1 MRKVLVTFVLALT
14 GVALAQGSSQ
24 QPSTGSSQQPAT
36 TPSDQSNVPTSQ
48 KVIKDPAEYNAYMAA
63 LNTQDPAQRASAM
76 EAFVKQYPQSIVLSD
91 ALEQAMAAYQAASN
105 QAKVVETAKQILK
118 VTPNNVSAL
127 AIVTAID
134 RSVATGGGPTAAA
147 ALTEGC
153 GYAQTGLKQLPSWQ
167 KPAGMDDATFAKLKD
182 QVADIFNGTAGFCA
196 LQSKDYVGAR
206 PYYQKA
212 VQLDPT
218 NMQDTYQLALSYL
231 ESNPVDLN
239 GFWYAG
245 KAINLAKSQK
255 NDAAA
260 QGIANYTKAK
270 YKRYHGTAD
279 GFDEFVA
286 STASQTAPPS
296 QADLD
301 KAIPPKPTDC
311 DIAADVVAKN
321 DPGTLSFSDWEFILA
336 QRDCGPKGKEAAD
349 KVWQAIQGKQKG
361 GEAKLKIPEVK
372 VITSASDSVDVAITD
387 DNKAANK
394 ADVHV
399 VLEKPVTRP
408 PAPGT
413 TTDIIGVLSSYTPS
427 PFMFTMTQGEL
438 PAGKPPAR
446 KPTPTHRP
454 GAGRK

>member
-14 GVALAQGSSQ
+14 GVALAQ
-24 QPSTGSSQQPAT
+24 GSSQQPAT

-48 KVIKDPAEYNAYMAA
+48 KVIKDPAEYNAYMTA
-63 LNTQDPAQRASAM
+63 LNTQDPAQRAVAM
-76 EAFVKQYPQSIVLSD
+76 DAFVKQYPQSIVLSD
-91 ALEQAMAAYQAASN
+91 ALDQAMAAYQAAGN

-118 VTPNNVSAL
+118 INPNAIRAL

-134 RSVATGGGPTAAA
+134 RSVATGGGPNAAA

-153 GYAQTGLKQLPSWQ
+153 GYAQTGLKELPNWQ
-167 KPAGMDDATFAKLKD
+167 KPAGTDDATFAKLKD
-182 QVADIFNGTAGFCA
+182 QVADIFNGAAGFCA
-196 LQSKDYVGAR
+196 LQNKDYVGAR
-206 PYYQKA
+206 SYYQKS

-218 NMQDTYQLALSYL
+218 NMQDTYQLALAYL
-231 ESNPVDLN
+231 EATPVDLN

-260 QGIANYTKAK
+260 QGIANYAKAK

-286 STASQTAPPS
+286 ATSSQTAPPP
-296 QADLD
+296 QADLE

-321 DPGTLSFSDWEFILA
+321 DPSTLSFSDWEFILA

-349 KVWQAIQGKQKG
+349 KVWQAIQDKQKG
-361 GEAKLKIPEVK
+361 GEAKLKIPQVM
-372 VITSASDSVDVAITD
+372 VIASSSDSVDVAITD
-387 DNKAANK
+387 DNKTAKK

-399 VLEKPVTRP
+399 VLDKPVTRP
-408 PAPGT
+408 PAAGT
-413 TTDIIGVLSSYTPS
+413 TTDIIGVLSSYTPN

-438 PAGKPPAR
+438 PAAKPPAR

>member
-24 QPSTGSSQQPAT
+24 QPAT
-36 TPSDQSNVPTSQ
+36 PPSDQSNVPTSQ
-48 KVIKDPAEYNAYMAA
+48 KVIKDPAEYNAYMTA
-63 LNTQDPAQRASAM
+63 LNTQDPAQRAAAM
-76 EAFVKQYPQSIVLSD
+76 DAFVKQYPQSIVLAD
-91 ALEQAMAAYQAASN
+91 ALEQAMAAYQAAN
-105 QAKVVETAKQILK
+105 NPAKVVETAKQILK
-118 VTPNNVSAL
+118 INPNNVSAL

-134 RSVATGGGPTAAA
+134 RSVATGGGANAAA

-153 GYAQTGLKQLPSWQ
+153 GYAQTGLKQLPTWQ

-196 LQSKDYVGAR
+196 LQNKDYVGAR
-206 PYYQKA
+206 PYYQKS

-218 NMQDTYQLALSYL
+218 NMQDTYQLAVAYL

-260 QGIANYTKAK
+260 QGIANYAKAK
-270 YKRYHGTAD
+270 YKRYHGTPD

-286 STASQTAPPS
+286 STASQTAPPP
-296 QADLD
+296 QADLE

-311 DIAADVVAKN
+311 DIAADVVTKN

-336 QRDCGPKGKEAAD
+336 QRDCGPKGKDAAD
-349 KVWQAIQGKQKG
+349 KVWQAIQDKQKG

-372 VITSASDSVDVAITD
+372 VIASAADSVDVAITD

-413 TTDIIGVLSSYTPS
+413 TTDIIGVLSSYTPN
-427 PFMFTMTQGEL
+427 PFMFTMTKGEL
-438 PAGKPPAR
+438 PAAKPPVR